1 MGDEVKYTQLFT
13 KPGRKWVVGVSV
25 AALLATGASA
35 LYSLKFS
42 AKPPS
47 EPPPTQA
54 EVPAVEAVTALGR
67 IEPKGEVIELSPPP
81 TLGTAKVAQL
91 LVKEGDR
98 VQKGQAVAILDNQI
112 RRLADVEQA
121 QKAIQVAQ
129 ANLAVVQA
137 GAKTGEIEA
146 QEAAVERLQA
156 QLQGEI
162 AVNQAKVARLQAQ
175 RQGEGQAQAATV
187 DRLQAELA
195 NAQSE
200 FERYRQLALSGAIS
214 ASDLDQRRLTLDTTR
229 ERLLEAQATDSKTAN
244 TLAQQIQEAQAI
256 AAQTEAVLTQQ
267 IQEAKA
273 NLDRVAEVRFVDVQQ
288 AQAEVEQAKAA
299 LNQAQADLT
308 LSSVNAPMASQVLK
322 VHTRPGESVGEEGIL
337 ALGQTDQMMVVAEV
351 SESDI
356 NRVRL
361 GQQAVV
367 TSESSAF
374 EGKLEGTVSQIGL
387 QIGKN
392 DVFDTD
398 PAADVDTRVV
408 EVNILLTPE
417 ASRRVASL
425 IYSKVI
431 AQILL

>member
-1 MGDEVKYTQLFT
+1 MGDELKDIRLFS

-25 AALLATGASA
+25 AALLATSAAA
-35 LYSLKFS
+35 LYSFRFS
-42 AKPPS
+42 ATPP
-47 EPPPTQA
+47 EPQATQA
-54 EVPAVEAVTALGR
+54 QIPEIETVTALGR

-91 LVKEGDR
+91 LVKEGDL

-121 QKAIQVAQ
+121 QKAVQVAQ

-146 QEAAVERLQA
+146 QRATVERLQA
-156 QLQGEI
+156 QLQGDI

-187 DRLQAELA
+187 ERLQAELT

-200 FERYRQLALSGAIS
+200 FERYRQLAQAGAIS
-214 ASDLDQRRLTLDTTR
+214 ASDLDQRRLTLDTAR
-229 ERLLEAQATDSKTAN
+229 ERLLEAQATDSKTLN
-244 TLAQQIQEAQAI
+244 TLAQQIREAQAI
-256 AAQTEAVLTQQ
+256 AEQTKAVLTQQ
-267 IQEAKA
+267 IQEEKA
-273 NLDRVAEVRFVDVQQ
+273 NLDRVAEVRYVDVQQ
-288 AQAEVEQAKAA
+288 GQAEVEQAKAS
-299 LNQAQADLT
+299 LNQAQADLA
-308 LSSVNAPMASQVLK
+308 LSSVNAPLASQVLK
-322 VHTRPGESVGEEGIL
+322 VHTRPGESVGDEGIL
-337 ALGQTDQMMVVAEV
+337 DLGQTDQMIIVAEV

-392 DVFDTD
+392 DVLDTD

-417 ASRRVASL
+417 ASHRVASL

-431 AQILL
+431 TQILL